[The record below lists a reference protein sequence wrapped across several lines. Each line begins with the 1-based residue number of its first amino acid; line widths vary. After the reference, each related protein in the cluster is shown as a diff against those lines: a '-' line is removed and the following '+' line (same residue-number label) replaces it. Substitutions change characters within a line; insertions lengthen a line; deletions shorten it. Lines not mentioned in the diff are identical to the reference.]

1 MITEIVEKIMR
12 NGILRFAE
20 LGGVSQWQSQIIIAS
35 SDERGTPAYRSAL
48 QGHQPKAVTFNEI
61 LNVKFDLLN
70 REAIASPFIQ
80 QSLLR
85 FAQEMGIDV
94 TRVFVIAY
102 LRKNHSIGLTLY
114 NGAQAVRVVDLSE
127 LLSQPQMS

>member
-1 MITEIVEKIMR
+1 MVTEIVEKIMR
-12 NGILRFAE
+12 NGILHFAKSA
-20 LGGVSQWQSQIIIAS
+20 GVTPADSQIIIAS
-35 SDERGTPAYRSAL
+35 NDASETPAYRSAIRG
-48 QGHQPKAVTFNEI
+48 QQPKPVTFNEI

-85 FAQEMGIDV
+85 YANELNVDV
-94 TRVFVIAY
+94 QRVFVIVF
-102 LRKNHSIGLTLY
+102 LRNNQSVGLTLY
-114 NGAQAVRVVDLSE
+114 HGATQVRAIDLTE